1 MWRDLGITEQEWA
14 ATPQAVRTVLL
25 ALQQQ
30 VRLMAIRFTAYEKQL
45 ASLHEQVAS
54 IDNLKAEI
62 AELRERLGQ
71 NSSNSSKPPS
81 SDPPSYK
88 SPPEREPKGRRRGG
102 QPGHQGST
110 RKMLLAEAVDTVVEL
125 RPARCRR
132 CGRKLRGDDSQPERH
147 QVSEVPPVKVKV
159 TEYRRHA
166 LGCVDCGVV
175 TRADWPTEMP
185 RTATGPRA
193 QAIVGYLTGRLGAS
207 HRDVVEVMQVLYGL
221 TLSTGSVSS
230 IQRQVSHALRA
241 PVEQACDFVR
251 QQKAQHVDE
260 TGWRECGQLKW
271 LWVNATSDVTTFEV
285 LSGRGSDEARQMI
298 NSEAKGIVTTDR
310 YWSYNWL
317 PVRRRQVCWAHL
329 ARDFQAMVER
339 SGESQPLG
347 EALLKQVKQ
356 LFKWW
361 HKARDSDL
369 SRNRLEALMRSVRQK
384 VRKLLQAGT
393 RCEHKKTRRTCSN
406 ILKVERSLWTF
417 VRVEGVE
424 PTNNTAERALRRAV
438 LWRRKSFGTQS
449 ENGSRFVGRVL
460 TAVQTLW
467 QQGRDVLEYLC
478 GVCRSAL
485 SGEVCEGLIPRLSHP
500 PT

>member
-30 VRLMAIRFTAYEKQL
+30 VRLMGIRFNAYEKQI
-45 ASLHEQVAS
+45 ASLREQVAS
-54 IDNLKAEI
+54 IDDLKAEI
-62 AELRERLGQ
+62 AELKECLGQ

-88 SPPEREPKGRRRGG
+88 PKPPREPKGRGRGG

-110 RKMLLAEAVDTVVEL
+110 RQMLRAEEVDTAVEL
-125 RPARCRR
+125 RPTRCRR
-132 CGRKLRGDDSQPERH
+132 CGRRLHGDDPQPERH
-147 QVSEVPPVKVKV
+147 QVSEVPPVKVEV

-166 LGCVDCGVV
+166 LGCVACGVV

-185 RTATGPRA
+185 RTAVGPRA
-193 QAIVGYLTGRLGAS
+193 QAIVGYLTGRLCAS
-207 HRDVVEVMQVLYGL
+207 HRDVVEALAVLYGL

-241 PVEQACDFVR
+241 PVERARNFVW
-251 QQKAQHVDE
+251 QQKVQHVDE

-271 LWVNATSDVTTFEV
+271 LWVNATADVTTFEV
-285 LSGRGSDEARQMI
+285 LTGRGSDEARQMI
-298 NSEAKGIVTTDR
+298 DSEAKGVVTTDR
-310 YWSYNWL
+310 YGSYNWL

-339 SGESQPLG
+339 SGESQSLG

-361 HKARDSDL
+361 HKARDGDL
-369 SRNRLEALMRSVRQK
+369 SRERLKALMRPVRQK
-384 VRKLLQAGT
+384 VKKILQAGT
-393 RCEHKKTRRTCSN
+393 ESGHKKTRRTCSN

-449 ENGSRFVGRVL
+449 ESGSRFVGRIL
-460 TAVQTLW
+460 TAVQTLR
-467 QQGRDVLEYLC
+467 QQGRDVLEYLS

-485 SGEVCEGLIPRLSHP
+485 SGEVCEELIPRLSRTP
-500 PT
+500 L